1 MNIVKI
7 ILVILVV
14 ILIYVVYSLASASD
28 GTTLVDMH
36 DAKVEKTIAGTEVPS
51 SMSSQ
56 DTGYSFWA
64 VVDNWDY
71 NYGSDIE
78 RIIFKTGKN
87 DTTFSPK
94 VFFDGTTNNIKI
106 ITNTS
111 NPTTKNECTIEDIPI
126 QKWFN
131 IIISYNNRALD
142 VYMDGKLIKTCLI
155 EGEIVDGNG
164 PQDIVLTPDVDC
176 KAAGSAQSICKPGSF
191 EGFLAKF
198 KKFDKAVTPRQAWSV
213 YKEGYTKGGFL
224 GVLNT
229 FGLKMEVTKAGKTM
243 TGFEI

>member
-78 RIIFKTGKN
+78 RILAF
-87 DTTFSPK
+87 
-94 VFFDGTTNNIKI
+94 
-106 ITNTS
+106 
-111 NPTTKNECTIEDIPI
+111 NENGIEDPL
-126 QKWFN
+126 KYHDTWDN
-131 IIISYNNRALD
+131 VLNRA
-142 VYMDGKLIKTCLI
+142 KKS
-155 EGEIVDGNG
+155 EE
-164 PQDIVLTPDVDC
+164 
-176 KAAGSAQSICKPGSF
+176 
-191 EGFLAKF
+191 KF
-198 KKFDKAVTPRQAWSV
+198 K
-213 YKEGYTKGGFL
+213 
-224 GVLNT
+224 N
-229 FGLKMEVTKAGKTM
+229 
-243 TGFEI
+243 